1 MAITLSLFVH
11 AVLLFAPHIHLSP
24 PAIFLPLLTVRL
36 EAARQVVP
44 PAESIALQ
52 SSNSKPEVK
61 ERLTI
66 KKVAPGKLEQK
77 SIKDMAQPEK
87 TEPDVLSVDKETM
100 QNEFEPQL
108 LKPVQLMFAIYNA
121 AGIKTGEASYKLE
134 INRQH
139 YVLTAVLETTGVADI
154 AKNYQLIQTS
164 RGSIGATGFKPEQF
178 SEEINDING
187 KQSLNASFNWEK
199 NKLTLAGGDNA
210 DLLAQTQDALSF
222 LYQFSQVPLDGE
234 IVPLPVSDGNALEDS
249 GFEVSRREKID
260 TNLGELD
267 TVKVRKIHVDGQSWV
282 EVWLGL
288 GYQLLPVKIR
298 QVDETGKT
306 VSEMAISA
314 VITGDE
320 R

>member
-1 MAITLSLFVH
+1 
-11 AVLLFAPHIHLSP
+11 
-24 PAIFLPLLTVRL
+24 
-36 EAARQVVP
+36 
-44 PAESIALQ
+44 
-52 SSNSKPEVK
+52 
-61 ERLTI
+61 
-66 KKVAPGKLEQK
+66 
-77 SIKDMAQPEK
+77 
-87 TEPDVLSVDKETM
+87 
-100 QNEFEPQL
+100 
-108 LKPVQLMFAIYNA
+108 MFAIYNA

-306 VSEMAISA
+306 VSEMVISA